1 MIIPQ
6 KIAQGITT
14 VDADEITEDDARR
27 AGAASVAEALAALR
41 GTPGQPVYRIGLEWI
56 GEDPRIALSS
66 AAYLAATPDDL

>member
-14 VDADEITEDDARR
+14 VDPDGITEDDARR

-41 GTPGQPVYRIGLEWI
+41 GTPGQPVYRIGLEWSA
-56 GEDPRIALSS
+56 RIPASR
-66 AAYLAATPDDL
+66 

>member
-56 GEDPRIALSS
+56 GEDPRIALSG
-66 AAYLAATPDDL
+66 AAYLAATPDDA